1 GPARFST
8 RIDFWATADGGRSWM
23 KLQDGNGGT
32 PPARLTLPGDGV
44 FGIRIRPGGGVKPP
58 EPGEDPDCVVEVDT
72 TKPVVSLNAPTVSPE
87 DGTMVLT
94 WEASDKNLL
103 SNAISL
109 YYAARPEGPWELIVH
124 AYKNTGVYRW
134 DLPTGLAGPV
144 YLRLEAADKAGN
156 VGRYEL
162 PTPVALETGKQRV
175 KVIGVGPA
183 K

>member
-1 GPARFST
+1 
-8 RIDFWATADGGRSWM
+8 M
-23 KLQDGNGGT
+23 
-32 PPARLTLPGDGV
+32 
-44 FGIRIRPGGGVKPP
+44 
-58 EPGEDPDCVVEVDT
+58 
-72 TKPVVSLNAPTVSPE
+72 
-87 DGTMVLT
+87 MVLT

-103 SNAISL
+103 SNAVSL
-109 YYAARPEGPWELIVH
+109 YYASRPEGPWEVIVH
-124 AYKNTGVYRW
+124 GYKNTGVYRW